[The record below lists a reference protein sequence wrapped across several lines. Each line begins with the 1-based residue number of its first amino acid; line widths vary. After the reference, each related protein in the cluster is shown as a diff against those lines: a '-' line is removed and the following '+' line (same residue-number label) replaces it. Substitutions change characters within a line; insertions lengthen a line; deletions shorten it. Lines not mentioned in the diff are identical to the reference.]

1 MNSES
6 FCERTLSCVN
16 LITTD
21 FHTDL
26 NHEEVRMVF
35 EVTETRISK
44 VLRDKTEV
52 QAEEVLPEV
61 AGMDVTYYLN
71 QLVELIEFNPKL
83 YPR

>member
-1 MNSES
+1 
-6 FCERTLSCVN
+6 
-16 LITTD
+16 
-21 FHTDL
+21 
-26 NHEEVRMVF
+26 MVF

-71 QLVELIEFNPKL
+71 QLVELIEFNL
-83 YPR
+83 VSTLF